1 MCFRPAEVSMNTCE
15 VCGAVNKPIAKECAQ
30 CGAPLA
36 MKKADFDA
44 DQAALDSANVAF
56 KAPAAPAAPGAAPK
70 APMAPAPGA
79 VPKAPAS
86 PAPKFTQDV

>member
-1 MCFRPAEVSMNTCE
+1 MNTCE
-15 VCGAVNKPIAKECAQ
+15 ACGAVNKPIAKECAQ
-30 CGAPLA
+30 CGAPLT